1 MSFLILLM
9 LHNPVN
15 KLHNSY
21 ILMNARR
28 VVLGIPV
35 KNYWTR
41 YNEQA
46 GEQLFISTD
55 TTKYFSYWPV
65 NYEIFF
71 ENDIILLMEKTY
83 SFAMASWSTCEE
95 NFINIFYNF

>member
-1 MSFLILLM
+1 
-9 LHNPVN
+9 
-15 KLHNSY
+15 
-21 ILMNARR
+21 MNARR

-55 TTKYFSYWPV
+55 TTKYFSY
-65 NYEIFF
+65 
-71 ENDIILLMEKTY
+71 
-83 SFAMASWSTCEE
+83 
-95 NFINIFYNF
+95 